1 MKRYIRLL
9 ILPLALALISTACK
23 SGTPT
28 ATTPPSK
35 TPAPPAGSAEAKKSP
50 TPVAPVPAKPATP
63 PQATSTTMIKVTPMP
78 TPKPPQPT
86 TATASAAPATTA
98 ASKPIIV
105 IKTGLGTIE
114 VELDPVN
121 APVTTRNFLSY
132 VAKRHFDGTIFH
144 RVIANFMI
152 QGGGFTADM
161 AQKPTGAGIVN
172 ESGNGLPNKRGTI
185 VMARTSVP
193 DSATAQFFVNVQDN
207 PGLDGKPGR
216 PGYAVFGKVVAGMD
230 VVDKIRAVPTRSI
243 PVPNGQPMGDV
254 PVQTVLIESITQK

>member
-1 MKRYIRLL
+1 MKRLVQTL
-9 ILPLALALISTACK
+9 IFPLALAAIAAACK

-35 TPAPPAGSAEAKKSP
+35 TPALPASSAEAKKNA
-50 TPVAPVPAKPATP
+50 TPVAPVPTKPATP
-63 PQATSTTMIKVTPMP
+63 PQATTTPIVKVTPMP
-78 TPKPPQPT
+78 TSKPPQPT
-86 TATASAAPATTA
+86 TATAPAAPTTAA
-98 ASKPIIV
+98 ASKPVVV
-105 IKTGLGTIE
+105 IKTSLGTIE

-152 QGGGFTADM
+152 QGGGYTADM
-161 AQKPTGAGIVN
+161 DEKRTGAGIVN
-172 ESGNGLPNKRGTI
+172 ESNNGLPNKRGTI
-185 VMARTSVP
+185 VMARTPLP
-193 DSATAQFFVNVQDN
+193 DSATAQFFINVQDN

-230 VVDKIRAVPTRSI
+230 VVDKIRAVPTRS
-243 PVPNGQPMGDV
+243 VTAPNGQPMGDV
-254 PVQTVLIESITQK
+254 PVQTVTIESVTQK